1 MNNLTQL
8 DTPYPGPLA
17 RIARPHGQG
26 AVAVLQQFFAAWKRR
41 RLARQTLI
49 ALHKLDARTLRDL
62 GFDRSEL
69 VSVAAEV
76 SGDAEGTRARLLTT
90 VPRMTV

>member
-8 DTPYPGPLA
+8 DAPYPGWLA
-17 RIARPHGQG
+17 RIVQSGGQA
-26 AVAVLQQFFAAWKRR
+26 AVAALQQFFATWKRR
-41 RLARQTLI
+41 RLARQTLL

-69 VSVAAEV
+69 LSVAAEV
-76 SGDAEGTRARLLTT
+76 SGDAEVTRARLMTGH
-90 VPRMTV
+90 RMPS

>member
-1 MNNLTQL
+1 MNNFTQL
-8 DTPYPGPLA
+8 DTPYPGRLA
-17 RIARPHGQG
+17 RIAQPRGQG

-76 SGDAEGTRARLLTT
+76 SGDAEVTRARLMLA
-90 VPRMTV
+90 VHRISI

>member
-1 MNNLTQL
+1 MNNLSQL
-8 DTPYPGPLA
+8 DAPYPGRLA
-17 RIARPHGQG
+17 RIAQSRGQV

-41 RLARQTLI
+41 RLARQTLL

-76 SGDAEGTRARLLTT
+76 SGDAEVTRARLLTA

>member
-1 MNNLTQL
+1 MNNLSQL
-8 DTPYPGPLA
+8 DAPYPGRLA
-17 RIARPHGQG
+17 RVAQPRGQV
-26 AVAVLQQFFAAWKRR
+26 AVAVLQQFIAAWKRR

-62 GFDRSEL
+62 GLDRSEL

-76 SGDAEGTRARLLTT
+76 SGDAELTRARLLMA
-90 VPRMTV
+90 VACMTV